1 MLATMRLEASNPF
14 TPLGVLGK
22 DDLSDE
28 EELINPYKAFIK
40 VAKNTI
46 LTLLFDDLSHVNA
59 KTEK

>member
-14 TPLGVLGK
+14 TPLGVLGE

-46 LTLLFDDLSHVNA
+46 FTLLFDNLSHVNA
-59 KTEK
+59 KTLK

>member
-28 EELINPYKAFIK
+28 EEKFDRK
-40 VAKNTI
+40 KS
-46 LTLLFDDLSHVNA
+46 LLR
-59 KTEK
+59 KEKKIRRDTPAERY